1 MKQLE
6 EKQNK
11 VKAEK
16 PAYCLCGK
24 CINGIHPTDNFEN
37 RIIEELTQGIEEPYK
52 LAMASAIHSALA
64 SQRETFIKEITGEKL
79 HEYYLKAIEFVK
91 PDSYN
96 PNAVRP
102 FKDLSLKQQQI
113 DEYIAGCI
121 INNLTAEDEKQ
132 GM

>member
-64 SQRETFIKEITGEKL
+64 SQREETVNKIKDHAFKIYSGKNVFIDGSTILSTISQEEDLIKL
-79 HEYYLKAIEFVK
+79 SELL
-91 PDSYN
+91 D
-96 PNAVRP
+96 
-102 FKDLSLKQQQI
+102 
-113 DEYIAGCI
+113 I
-121 INNLTAEDEKQ
+121 INNLTAKYEKQ